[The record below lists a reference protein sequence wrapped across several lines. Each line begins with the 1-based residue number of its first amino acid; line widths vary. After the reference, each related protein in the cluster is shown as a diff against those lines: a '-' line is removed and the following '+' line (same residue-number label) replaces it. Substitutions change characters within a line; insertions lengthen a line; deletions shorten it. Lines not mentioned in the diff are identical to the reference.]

1 MAIAQCP
8 RVTQQAITAIQHSPW
23 VSKTLLPPRLKES
36 TSISCPTRTT
46 TSAGS
51 ALLLRE
57 CQRSIRFTLI
67 AAHIE
72 WSPHSPLSYFNTSV
86 THILTTVTLALT
98 ANPSRRFIW
107 SEIKVLQISF
117 CSSFAPLPAPPPPQ
131 WLEMWWPLQSASTQ
145 AAFKKLVAN
154 GQLEFVGAG
163 TSPAHLHS
171 LFSHL
176 HSLPSHLHTVFL
188 P

>member
-1 MAIAQCP
+1 MAIVQCP
-8 RVTQQAITAIQHSPW
+8 RITLQAITAFQHSPW

-51 ALLLRE
+51 ALRLRE
-57 CQRSIRFTLI
+57 CRRSIRFTLI

-107 SEIKVLQISF
+107 SEIKVLQFSF
-117 CSSFAPLPAPPPPQ
+117 CSSFAPLPAPPPQ

-163 TSPAHLHS
+163 ALP
-171 LFSHL
+171 SHL
-176 HSLPSHLHTVFL
+176 HSHLHTVFL